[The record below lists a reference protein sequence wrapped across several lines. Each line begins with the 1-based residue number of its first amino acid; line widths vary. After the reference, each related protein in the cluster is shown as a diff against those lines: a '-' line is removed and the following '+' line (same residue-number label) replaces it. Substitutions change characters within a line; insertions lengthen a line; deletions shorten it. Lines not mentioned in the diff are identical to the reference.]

1 MHMGWEAG
9 CQSPKPSSSLDMRV
23 SLSFLICKIGKK
35 ERTHGRTSGENGDSE
50 GLGGLPWW
58 SSSYHSAFPIQAV

>member
-1 MHMGWEAG
+1 MGWEAG
-9 CQSPKPSSSLDMRV
+9 CQSPKLSSSLDMCV

-35 ERTHGRTSGENGDSE
+35 SRTDGRTSGENGDGE

-58 SSSYHSAFPIQAV
+58 SSGYYSEFPIQAV